1 MRSEKRARA
10 DTTTT
15 GQAAHSVLRLRYE
28 LSRLAAQGADP
39 GTAAHAARLL
49 RWAAAWQQQRIAR
62 TIAHHDARVGTPS
75 AVARDDENDHDCDDH
90 DETDRKNEPDD
101 ECDYDDDCDKRQQQ
115 PARLKALPR
124 AGAEARARWA
134 LARASGA
141 LHKNM
146 CGTGR
151 AAGTSAALRIWN
163 SISVVCQKAG
173 CHALV
178 DLKAARRQARA
189 RGSAAFSPGDG
200 CASRSCSADYRR
212 ARFRNRQLQQADQVD
227 SGERLLACW
236 PTDCLD
242 FQIYL
247 HDDDYAREKADA
259 ARLATDDPTVRFD
272 ASDHDCADENDDD
285 DNDDDDDD
293 DD

>member
-75 AVARDDENDHDCDDH
+75 AVAHDDGNDHDCDDH
-90 DETDRKNEPDD
+90 DEIDRKNEPDD

-124 AGAEARARWA
+124 AGAKARARWA
-134 LARASGA
+134 LARASGT
-141 LHKNM
+141 LHKNT
-146 CGTGR
+146 CGTGN
-151 AAGTSAALRIWN
+151 AAGTAEALRKWN
-163 SISVVCQKAG
+163 HISVVCCRSG
-173 CHALV
+173 CYALV
-178 DLKAARRQARA
+178 DLKAARRQACAQGRA
-189 RGSAAFSPGDG
+189 NFNPGDG
-200 CASRSCSADYRR
+200 CGGPSCSDDYRR
-212 ARFRNRQLQQADQVD
+212 NRFAKRQLAQADKID
-227 SGERLLACW
+227 SGKRLLARW
-236 PTDCLD
+236 PTD
-242 FQIYL
+242 
-247 HDDDYAREKADA
+247 R
-259 ARLATDDPTVRFD
+259 TDDKIYVYDKEHASARAAEARQAAERPT
-272 ASDHDCADENDDD
+272 A
-285 DNDDDDDD
+285 
-293 DD
+293 